1 MTDHLNNRLLRTIN
15 RMNDVPEGIK
25 SIIDVELE
33 SVDSRIFREKSYP
46 RY

>member
-33 SVDSRIFREKSYP
+33 SPVLHVRSTRWKLF
-46 RY
+46 